1 MYLDERM
8 PTRSLV
14 GDLFLHRIERR
25 TAILVLAADNLVR
38 MILHAENQPCA
49 RHAFQIGFVAQCR
62 EVLSQIPIIEIAFG
76 SLELHH
82 LRFRR
87 QSQ

>member
-1 MYLDERM
+1 MYLDKCV
-8 PTRSLV
+8 PARSLI
-14 GDLFLHRIERR
+14 GNLFLHRIEHR

-38 MILHAENQPCA
+38 MILHAENQPCV

-62 EVLSQIPIIEIAFG
+62 EVLSQLLISEPIGRF
-76 SLELHH
+76 LKLHH

-87 QSQ
+87 